1 MTPPLFYQILIE
13 IRWLPPEARGAI
25 LQALGSSLS
34 KRNLEDETRRMGRF
48 EYQIKELKRPLKEI
62 AAAEGITIATL
73 KQQLQR
79 FRKRERLGKEVIARL
94 EKKIPRLQKEIARLR
109 AEEIAR
115 LKAEERRIET
125 LYYQTC
131 SVVQIDTMD
140 ISKVFRVGHNAI
152 ALNRDITDAE
162 LAKVIVDF
170 VQKEA
175 GARKRET

>member
-1 MTPPLFYQILIE
+1 
-13 IRWLPPEARGAI
+13 
-25 LQALGSSLS
+25 
-34 KRNLEDETRRMGRF
+34 MGRL
-48 EYQIKELKRPLKEI
+48 EYQIKVLKRPLKQI
-62 AAAEGITIATL
+62 AADEGIPVTTL

-79 FRKRERLGKEVIARL
+79 FRKRERLGKEDIARL
-94 EKKIPRLQKEIARLR
+94 EKGIPRLQKEIARLR

-131 SVVQIDTMD
+131 SIVQIDTMD

-162 LAKVIVDF
+162 LTKIIVDF

-175 GARKRET
+175 EAGKRER